1 MSLGREEAKDAR
13 EDSWKNKSPT
23 ALHFLGSYFS
33 FSIKYYNH
41 LKYFILQ
48 NHKIF
53 FLSIFRFL

>member
-1 MSLGREEAKDAR
+1 MSLGREETKDVKK
-13 EDSWKNKSPT
+13 DSWKNKPPAVS
-23 ALHFLGSYFS
+23 HFLGSYFS

-53 FLSIFRFL
+53 FISIFRFL